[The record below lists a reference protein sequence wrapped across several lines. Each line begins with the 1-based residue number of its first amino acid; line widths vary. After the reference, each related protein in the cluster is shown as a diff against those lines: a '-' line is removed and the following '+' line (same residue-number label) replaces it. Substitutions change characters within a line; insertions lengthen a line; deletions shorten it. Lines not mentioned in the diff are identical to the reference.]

1 MLIRPF
7 RITKNPPDRIE
18 MLERPWDRD
27 LRSWTFNQGRFHST
41 IAIWFIVLTIK
52 YGRIGFHAT
61 SIMWYMPYFAFLME
75 TRNWRAWI
83 FIPWGSVP
91 YNKWLKSNWM
101 WLFKPIIDTICVY
114 YRQILS
120 IQYVIYNIFL
130 QLLKGY
136 WPYAIADTV
145 YNWPIRR
152 SSNSSAWSI
161 KWQMSESEIVSRAKL
176 VLCNG

>member
-1 MLIRPF
+1 
-7 RITKNPPDRIE
+7 

-136 WPYAIADTV
+136 WPYAITDTM

-161 KWQMSESEIVSRAKL
+161 EWQISESEIVSWSKL

>member
-1 MLIRPF
+1 MLLVSNHSYAIRW
-7 RITKNPPDRIE
+7 RINQKFCWFKIFNADSTFSNYKNPPARIE

-91 YNKWLKSNWM
+91 YNKCLKSDWM
-101 WLFKPIIDTICVY
+101 WLFKPIIDTIC
-114 YRQILS
+114 
-120 IQYVIYNIFL
+120 
-130 QLLKGY
+130 LL
-136 WPYAIADTV
+136 P
-145 YNWPIRR
+145 
-152 SSNSSAWSI
+152 SNTKHTMRYI
-161 KWQMSESEIVSRAKL
+161 
-176 VLCNG
+176 